1 MDTNLLFSNVLFT
14 MSEKGD
20 RGQDKPSTK
29 RDWRKKKDIRKQN
42 KRHANED
49 RRQAAGL
56 ANFVVRE
63 TRDIS
68 EEVAGQPPPPPPPH
82 PRREVDVDFVA
93 RNIEA
98 SILRGGGNAKVKDA
112 GLEHDS
118 DSVMGKYTMAIQ
130 TQLSEELTKGDDGN
144 QAQWLT
150 PFLRNH
156 DFWIRAECSKK
167 ICVQLNSPTKQ
178 IEFERPGC

>member
-20 RGQDKPSTK
+20 RGLDKPSTK

-63 TRDIS
+63 TRDIT
-68 EEVAGQPPPPPPPH
+68 EDVARQPPPPPPPH

-98 SILRGGGNAKVKDA
+98 SILRGGGDTKD
-112 GLEHDS
+112 
-118 DSVMGKYTMAIQ
+118 
-130 TQLSEELTKGDDGN
+130 
-144 QAQWLT
+144 
-150 PFLRNH
+150 
-156 DFWIRAECSKK
+156 
-167 ICVQLNSPTKQ
+167 
-178 IEFERPGC
+178 